1 MNGSSLSFALSDRV
15 QQQWKGYVM
24 TTNTA
29 QRTRTVGIK
38 KIIAA
43 IKQLQI
49 NDDGLH
55 KIGIASE
62 VNAKFTS
69 GFWTFKFPGAD
80 EVRVDVYFDPTM
92 EMLKLV
98 GKARELGDIEEVV
111 VRNKTFAAHT
121 WPQIETHSVNIDDLV
136 KHGLKQPLMAL
147 LMLKHESARQH

>member
-1 MNGSSLSFALSDRV
+1 MIVRYPLVLSDRV

-43 IKQLQI
+43 IMQRPI

-69 GFWTFKFPGAD
+69 SFWTFTFPEAD
-80 EVRVDVYFDPTM
+80 EIRVDVYFDPKT

-98 GKARELGDIEEVV
+98 GKARELGDVV
-111 VRNKTFAAHT
+111 GIVIRNKTFEAPT
-121 WPQIETHSVNIDDLV
+121 WPQIETHSVNIDDIV
-136 KHGLKQPLMAL
+136 NHGLKQPLMAL
-147 LMLKHESARQH
+147 LGLKPDPARQH